1 MLNKLLY
8 TLLLLAFLPSIC
20 KGQHTETD
28 LKSFLP
34 NPEDYSSQWW
44 RHGHPGVLKH
54 QLWEKSIRTG
64 SYGMIFNTK
73 TLSIP
78 HFGPVKEGMA
88 LGSLPP
94 ANLELSLDVNGKTYR
109 AAGSKNP
116 TAFTGPRLIEAGI
129 FLQRFDVTDLIFKAD
144 DGSELNQESRLEC
157 SAWSDRLGF
166 KLEVRPGIIPIRD
179 GEAAF
184 GIVDGGFGLTP
195 GKRFDI
201 SAEEF
206 TMPEQFTLSLWVFV
220 PLEFTPN
227 KNNPWLVCSH
237 GNEAKDGHF
246 GISITHEGKP
256 GASLN
261 IGGGKHFSIPPG
273 NERLRLNQWNHLAI
287 SYDADQ
293 FKLYANGA
301 LAGETK
307 IGLARNAK
315 PGAIAFG
322 DRQDIK
328 APGNLGYRFLGAIDE
343 IQAHNRALTH
353 AQIQQLARPR
363 APRQNQLVPLKQWT
377 FRPDGESFM
386 SPRFEKWNSA
396 SMRLSLDSGGKKQQ
410 ADWQLPAGTTWTGQ
424 DWNSVSIA
432 VDPVNFDPAPGA
444 AGLTITAS
452 ALPGNAPCPVL
463 FDQDTG
469 WFMVDLNNCE
479 PIPPAGQQ
487 NPTNDAMERIKFR
500 IENTSDKDRN
510 AQLMFDKKAFK
521 QRIGSTIT
529 GVSAIICDE
538 HGNPTGAPVQLS
550 KNWHFH
556 PKGGVYS
563 GHWFHGISQLRI
575 PAGKAIDLELRL
587 VYGHWGK
594 LPAAS
599 HAQLSLIGW
608 SGNSLWEQSAL
619 GSWGESICYDPEQAL
634 ASCTITDVRPMMV
647 TGKKNDSR
655 WYWTH
660 NHGGG
665 DFFRFFD
672 PAGNRLPHSRVK
684 AVTQK
689 SGPCLTSACYT
700 GEIQNTGVYFSETVS
715 IARTDD
721 LVTGTFRIRM
731 DATKPVDFSRF
742 VIFQIGA
749 DSYTSLPEKKIA
761 VGDKNGLVKAWDAQ
775 WGGNEY
781 KGAPIELPGT
791 AAWVS
796 LYDPSIPE
804 GDTGARVNRAIII
817 RKWEARLGGKD
828 APLLVA
834 EHGLSTRWKKT
845 STIDL
850 VPSPG
855 VTRLEPGDFVE
866 ATIEMALIPRDA
878 DQYYG
883 PNQELRSALQANPNS
898 WKLAHRQA
906 AGGDLTITPVHG
918 THTGTYPGVF
928 FSAANNR
935 AEFTLEGGVGFVP
948 ITISN
953 LDSHDGHILMI
964 DGQPLDQSV
973 HGNDF
978 WQTNYNPKSRNWS
991 RTYNI
996 PSQGGVKRMISLVP
1010 NSPRSDPLS
1019 R

>member
-1 MLNKLLY
+1 
-8 TLLLLAFLPSIC
+8 
-20 KGQHTETD
+20 
-28 LKSFLP
+28 
-34 NPEDYSSQWW
+34 
-44 RHGHPGVLKH
+44 
-54 QLWEKSIRTG
+54 
-64 SYGMIFNTK
+64 MIFNTRS
-73 TLSIP
+73 LGIP
-78 HFGPVKEGMA
+78 HLGPIGA
-88 LGSLPP
+88 STSLGSLPP
-94 ANLELSLDVNGKTYR
+94 ATLDLTVEVDGKKYR
-109 AAGSKNP
+109 ATESKEP
-116 TAFTGPRLIEAGI
+116 TRFTGPRLIESGI
-129 FLQRFDVTDLIFKAD
+129 FLQRFDITDLVFKAD
-144 DGSELNQESRLEC
+144 DGSELKQESRLEC
-157 SAWSDRLGF
+157 AAWSDRLGF
-166 KLEVRPGIIPIRD
+166 KLAMRPPLLPIAE

-195 GKRFDI
+195 TKRLDI
-201 SAEEF
+201 AAEECTVPETF
-206 TMPEQFTLSLWVFV
+206 TFSLWVFV
-220 PLEFTPN
+220 PEEFALPRHS
-227 KNNPWLVCSH
+227 PWLVCSH
-237 GNEAKDGHF
+237 GNEASDGHF
-246 GISITHEGKP
+246 GISLDHEAKP
-256 GASLN
+256 RASLN
-261 IGGGKHFSIPPG
+261 IGGGKCFTIATGPH
-273 NERLRLNQWNHLAI
+273 RLRINQWNHLALT
-287 SYDADQ
+287 YDADTLR
-293 FKLYANGA
+293 LYVNGA
-301 LAGETK
+301 PPHETK
-307 IGLARNAK
+307 IGLPRNAR
-315 PGAIAFG
+315 PGPIAIG
-322 DRQDIK
+322 DRQDMK
-328 APGNLGYRFLGAIDE
+328 NPKNLAYRFFGAVDE
-343 IQAHNRALTH
+343 IQVHDRPLALNE
-353 AQIQQLARPR
+353 IRQLARPNF
-363 APRQNQLVPLKQWT
+363 PRQEKLPPVKQWT
-377 FRPDGESFM
+377 FRPDGQS
-386 SPRFEKWNSA
+386 STTLISEKWTSA
-396 SMRLSLDSGGKKQQ
+396 TMGIRLTSQGKSID
-410 ADWQLPAGTTWTGQ
+410 ANWQLPAGTTWESPEWKSAAITL
-424 DWNSVSIA
+424 
-432 VDPVNFDPAPGA
+432 DPATFNPA
-444 AGLTITAS
+444 PDVNGLVVEAKDEATGT
-452 ALPGNAPCPVL
+452 PCPVVYEG
-463 FDQDTG
+463 DTG
-469 WFMVDLNNCE
+469 WFVLDLNKFT
-479 PIPPAGQQ
+479 PVPPAGEK
-487 NPTNDAMERIKFR
+487 PPSNDAMERIGIR
-500 IENTSDKDRN
+500 LSNSSDKERLVR
-510 AQLMFDKKAFK
+510 LMFDKNHI
-521 QRIGSTIT
+521 RTGIGSPIT
-529 GVSAIICDE
+529 GISAILCDAQ
-538 HGNPTGAPVQLS
+538 GIPTGIPVQLS
-550 KNWHFH
+550 KNWHNH
-556 PKGGVYS
+556 PSGGVYS
-563 GHWFHGISQLRI
+563 GQWFHGVSQVRV
-575 PAGKAIDLELRL
+575 PPGESIDLQLRL

-608 SGNSLWEQSAL
+608 GGNNLWEQSAL
-619 GSWGESICYDPEQAL
+619 GSWGESLCYDPEQAQ

-647 TGKKNDSR
+647 HAERSGDKWN
-655 WYWTH
+655 WTH

-672 PAGNRLPHSRVK
+672 PAGNRLPHSKVK

-715 IARTDD
+715 TARTDD

-749 DSYTSLPEKKIA
+749 DSYTSPPEKKIA

-796 LYDPSIPE
+796 LYDPLIPE
-804 GDTGARVNRAIII
+804 GETGARVNRAIII

-850 VPSPG
+850 VPPPG
-855 VTRLEPGDFVE
+855 ITRLEPGDFVE

-898 WKLAHRQA
+898 WEPARRQA
-906 AGGDLTITPVHG
+906 AEGDLTITPVHG
-918 THTGTYPGVF
+918 SHTGTYPGVF

-978 WQTNYNPKSRNWS
+978 WQTDYNPKSRTWS

-996 PSQGGVKRMISLVP
+996 PSQGGIKRTISLVP
-1010 NSPRSDPLS
+1010 KSPCPDPLS